1 MQVGLLTLT
10 LSPGRRGR
18 GNIRLVDRGGSV
30 FVFAGE
36 TVLSLMGGVEAPA
49 YRTVDCAG
57 FFAAYLRQLPAALR
71 VAPRQRGKAM
81 GFLSLRVNPLGD
93 APHLLREISCLLQH
107 AAERRFRI

>member
-36 TVLSLMGGVEAPA
+36 TVLGLMGGVEAPA

-57 FFAAYLRQLPAALR
+57 FFTTYLR
-71 VAPRQRGKAM
+71 
-81 GFLSLRVNPLGD
+81 
-93 APHLLREISCLLQH
+93 
-107 AAERRFRI
+107 